1 MESSTKNIVYGL
13 PHELRNGLRL
23 RIIGNSK
30 IMGKT
35 LVVRNYKSTDIKV
48 SRLVQFF
55 FIF

>member
-1 MESSTKNIVYGL
+1 MKSSTKNIVYGL
-13 PHELRNGLRL
+13 PHELHNGLRL

-35 LVVRNYKSTDIKV
+35 LVVKNYKSTDIKV

-55 FIF
+55 VIF